1 MKCLNRR
8 KPVFMVLVTAL
19 LAACA
24 STVALN
30 TWKDKGYDNTR
41 LKKILVVTGLQ
52 RNADDRLLQ
61 DSLVNQLKE
70 NGVEAIAGYTELKDS
85 GHPAKEQVIN
95 YAARHGFDAVLVS
108 RITGENTEAV
118 YHPPIAYAAP
128 YPYYSYFDTYYPH
141 IYDRAGFAAKYKY
154 YYLESNIYAVNDK
167 SLIWTA
173 VSEALDPQNMTEE
186 IKVFANKIVSAIKDG
201 ELI

>member
-201 ELI
+201 ALI